1 MRYTSKKDFIKD
13 IEKELNTLNGLIQD
27 LDDKDYLSPNVCGK
41 WSLKDILA
49 HLHEWHKLALGWYK
63 TGLRNEIPEMPVRG
77 YKWNQIRELN
87 NEFYLRNKDKSL
99 ASVKAKFRKTH
110 NEIMTLIKTLS
121 EEQLLKPGYFSWTTK
136 YPLTTYL
143 HPNTSGHYRWAIK
156 HIKRWLRRRKA
167 G

>member
-1 MRYTSKKDFIKD
+1 MD
-13 IEKELNTLNGLIQD
+13 IEKAHDALFALLKD
-27 LDDKDYLSPNVCGK
+27 LDNKDFLMANVCGK

-77 YKWNQIRELN
+77 YKWNQIRDLN
-87 NEFYLRNKDKSL
+87 NKFYLKNKDKSL
-99 ASVKAKFRKTH
+99 TSVKTSFRKSH
-110 NEIMTLIKTLS
+110 NEIMSLIRKLS
-121 EEQLLKPGYFSWTTK
+121 DEQLLKPGYFSWTTK

-156 HIKRWLRRRKA
+156 HIKRWLKKRKS